1 MRQDKPI
8 FTRTGRAMQEP
19 SNGYSIRRSVPKLLI
34 VAHSPVRLTILAVF
48 QFLAKE
54 ANHCFIK
61 GTMERCSIEARW
73 IPACLGRCCCKCIAA
88 GRKESKVVSA
98 RHQLIL
104 PMMRKLFADD
114 SAVPLVGSLR
124 VVPGAPELDWD
135 GDLPQIACSKQK
147 TGCWRRYDR
156 SFDPWVTNP
165 GWFCRHGGQLI
176 SMTLRDKGAFRSTR
190 VHGTELCHSRQ
201 FRSAPNF
208 NQTCEASQGEA
219 EYPHASRV
227 QTAVVTPGGKH
238 PVKDDSHLSR
248 SIDQIFTISN
258 IALIGVVITGMR

>member
-1 MRQDKPI
+1 
-8 FTRTGRAMQEP
+8 
-19 SNGYSIRRSVPKLLI
+19 L
-34 VAHSPVRLTILAVF
+34 ILAFF
-48 QFLAKE
+48 QFFAKE

-61 GTMERCSIEARW
+61 GAMESCSIEARW
-73 IPACLGRCCCKCIAA
+73 ILAYLGRCCCKCIAA

-104 PMMRKLFADD
+104 TTARKLFADD
-114 SAVPLVGSLR
+114 SAVPLIWSLR
-124 VVPGAPELDWD
+124 VVPCAPELDWD
-135 GDLPQIACSKQK
+135 ANLPQIACSKQK
-147 TGCWRRYDR
+147 TGCWGRYDR
-156 SFDPWVTNP
+156 SLDPWITDP
-165 GWFCRHGGQLI
+165 GWFGRGGDQLI
-176 SMTLRDKGAFRSTR
+176 SMTLRDKGAFRSTW

-208 NQTCEASQGEA
+208 HQTCEASQGEP
-219 EYPHASRV
+219 EDPHAFRV

-248 SIDQIFTISN
+248 SIDQILTISN